1 MNELEE
7 KSLGIV
13 IRLISE
19 GYLSDDDAKILIK
32 CIMQKPTPI
41 SFSSVTPS
49 TGIGIKNYGSI
60 LSSKF
65 NDVGFTKSK

>member
-32 CIMQKPTPI
+32 CITQKPSPI

-49 TGIGIKNYGSI
+49 TEIGIKNHGSI